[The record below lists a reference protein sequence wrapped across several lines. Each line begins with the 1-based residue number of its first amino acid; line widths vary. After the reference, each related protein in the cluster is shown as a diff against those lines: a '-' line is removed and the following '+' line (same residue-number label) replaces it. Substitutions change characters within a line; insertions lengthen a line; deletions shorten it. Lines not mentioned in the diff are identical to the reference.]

1 LAQAQTWR
9 LSANL
14 PIQLG
19 SNKKAQS
26 DQVLAENVATA
37 VTTMMTGSFVLNL
50 MMSVGLQK
58 LWGNINVL

>member
-19 SNKKAQS
+19 DNKKAQS

-37 VTTMMTGSFVLNL
+37 VTTMMTGSFILNL